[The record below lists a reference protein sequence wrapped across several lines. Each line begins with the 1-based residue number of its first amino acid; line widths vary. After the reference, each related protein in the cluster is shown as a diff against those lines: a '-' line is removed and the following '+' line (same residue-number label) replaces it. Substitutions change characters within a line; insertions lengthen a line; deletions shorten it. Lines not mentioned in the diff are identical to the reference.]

1 MKKLI
6 TLAFVLGILFPGK
19 VFSQSQILSDSANG
33 DWSAQHIIL
42 QNTPEADYMVRAGD
56 IDNLGFGW
64 PTGFDPFSGYSTPGH
79 GYPWAIDTNNA
90 MGTDR
95 IMVITSYTGSPP
107 YGSDGYTNSTS
118 RPANLPRPIVL
129 HYNLEG
135 LPINNAA
142 IQVFVDDFQAPVWHA
157 NYFVTLN
164 GKNAPYFA
172 EVINSLS
179 QTGPVGKMVTI
190 NIPQEDL
197 YLLESDSLSILFDDI
212 ITGAGDG
219 YAIDFV
225 KLMINTS
232 GFSYTGNV
240 YGYVSDIV
248 TGMPVKDAIVSASS
262 IKAVLTDSTGYFN
275 LTGLPA
281 GINKLM
287 VTKFSYD
294 TATVMID
301 IQAGQSIQHFFEIR
315 EILDAEFGADH
326 TLGVAPFTVH
336 FTDLTSMNP
345 DTWLWDFG
353 DGTTSEL
360 QNPSHT
366 YNTKGIYT
374 VTLTASNSIENSTE
388 KKNGYINVGAVGM
401 EESEYL
407 HELLIAPN
415 PLVSSSVLSYN
426 LNEKAMISIAVYGNN
441 GKKMMSISES
451 FQAPGKHSFEIG
463 NTSLS
468 PGIYYLV
475 IRINEQSLSKKII
488 VIR

>member
-6 TLAFVLGILFPGK
+6 TLAFVLGTLFPGL
-19 VFSQSQILSDSANG
+19 VCAQSQILSDSANG
-33 DWSAQHIIL
+33 DWSAQHTIL
-42 QNTPEADYMVRAGD
+42 LNTPEADFMVRAGD

-79 GYPWAIDTNNA
+79 GYPWAIDTSNA

-95 IMVITSYTGSPP
+95 IMVITSYNGSPP
-107 YGSDGYTNSTS
+107 YGQDGYTNSTS

-129 HYNLEG
+129 DYNLEG
-135 LPINNAA
+135 LQVNNAA
-142 IQVFVDDFQAPVWHA
+142 LQVFVDDFQAPVWHA

-164 GKNAPYFA
+164 GKDAAYFA

-190 NIPQEDL
+190 NIPEEDL
-197 YLLESDSLSILFDDI
+197 YLLQSDSLSILFDDT

-219 YAIDFV
+219 FAIDFV
-225 KLMINTS
+225 KLLINTS

-240 YGYVSDIV
+240 YGYVFDIV
-248 TGMPVKDAIVSASS
+248 TGKPIKDAIVSASS
-262 IKAVLTDSTGYFN
+262 IKAVLTDSTGYYN

-294 TATVMID
+294 TTSVMVD
-301 IQAGQSIQHFFEIR
+301 IQSGQSIQRSFEIR

-336 FTDLTSMNP
+336 FTDMTSLNP

-353 DGTTSEL
+353 DGTTSVL

-366 YNTKGIYT
+366 YQTKGLYT
-374 VTLTASNSIENSTE
+374 VTLKASNSVGSSTE
-388 KKNGYINVGAVGM
+388 KKTGFINVGAVGVD
-401 EESEYL
+401 EIENLSEL
-407 HELLIAPN
+407 SIAPN
-415 PLVSSSVLSYN
+415 PTVSGSVLSYK
-426 LNEKAMISIAVYGNN
+426 LIERTMINIGIYSQYGQKVRNIFE
-441 GKKMMSISES
+441 GL
-451 FQAPGKHSFEIG
+451 QAPGKHSYLLD
-463 NTSLS
+463 TKSLS
-468 PGIYYLV
+468 PGIYYVV
-475 IRINEQSLSKKII
+475 IRMNGQSLSRKII
-488 VIR
+488 VMR

>member
-1 MKKLI
+1 
-6 TLAFVLGILFPGK
+6 
-19 VFSQSQILSDSANG
+19 
-33 DWSAQHIIL
+33 
-42 QNTPEADYMVRAGD
+42 
-56 IDNLGFGW
+56 
-64 PTGFDPFSGYSTPGH
+64 
-79 GYPWAIDTNNA
+79 
-90 MGTDR
+90 
-95 IMVITSYTGSPP
+95 
-107 YGSDGYTNSTS
+107 
-118 RPANLPRPIVL
+118 
-129 HYNLEG
+129 
-135 LPINNAA
+135 
-142 IQVFVDDFQAPVWHA
+142 
-157 NYFVTLN
+157 
-164 GKNAPYFA
+164 
-172 EVINSLS
+172 
-179 QTGPVGKMVTI
+179 
-190 NIPQEDL
+190 
-197 YLLESDSLSILFDDI
+197 
-212 ITGAGDG
+212 
-219 YAIDFV
+219 
-225 KLMINTS
+225 
-232 GFSYTGNV
+232 V

-301 IQAGQSIQHFFEIR
+301 IQAGQSIQHIFEIR

-326 TLGVAPFTVH
+326 TFGVAPFTVH
-336 FTDLTSMNP
+336 FTDMTSMNP

-388 KKNGYINVGAVGM
+388 KKNGFINVGAVGM